1 MKLASLYPGIV
12 LAVCLLMSCGP
23 DKKENSLF
31 EVLDNSKTG
40 LDFNN
45 KLTPAPDFNMFKY
58 MYFYNGAGLGAG
70 DFNNDGLIDL
80 FFASNQGKN
89 VLYLNTGHLKFKDVS
104 EAAHIPQ
111 DGGWSTGVSVV
122 DINNDGLLDIYVCR
136 VGKFDKLNS
145 KNQLLICKG
154 VDANGTPFYSDE
166 ASAYGID
173 FSGFSTQAAF
183 LDYDVDGD
191 LDMFLLNHSLRF
203 NGTFSGRSYYQG
215 TTDSLAGD
223 RLYRNDAGRFTDVSA
238 DAGILRSVIGY
249 GLGVCVSD
257 INLDG
262 FPDLYVSNDFHE
274 NDYLYINQRNGTFT
288 EEMTT
293 RTMHSSQFSMGV
305 DISDI
310 NNDALPEIIV
320 MDMLP
325 SDPYILKRSL
335 GEDSYD
341 VFNYKVRNGY
351 EPQYAR
357 NTLQL
362 NRGNGQFSDV
372 AAFAGV
378 EATDWSWAPL
388 FIDFDN
394 DGLKDLFVSNG
405 IPKRL
410 NDIDY
415 VNYVSNTEIQDKIRN
430 NQVED
435 KDMALINKF
444 PEIKLPNKFFKNIGA
459 LQFQD
464 NEANIAHN
472 RPTYSNGAV
481 YADFDNDGDLDIVV
495 NNIDEPALLYQ
506 NKTNDMVKHAYMQL
520 RLKGNA
526 GNVNATGA
534 RIIVYCKGEVR
545 TYEKYP
551 VRGFQSSFEIPVHVG
566 LEQTKPDSILLIW
579 PDNTYEHVN
588 WTSANPNI
596 SITYKKGLPVFDFTR
611 LVKQP
616 AKDINEV
623 SDITATTGL
632 QYRHI
637 ENPFNEFDREPLIP
651 RMVSREGPALAVGDI
666 NGDGLDDVFMGA
678 SKNEQPALFIQQPS
692 GKFVKSFQPALSND
706 SVYEDVDACLVDVN
720 KDGFTDLVV
729 ATGGNEFYGE
739 DPNLLPRVYLNN
751 RAGQLQRLPNAFE
764 KIYVTASCVV
774 PADINGDGYAD
785 LFIGGRATP
794 WEYGEIPRSYL
805 LLNDGTGKFKDV
817 TETYAKELTRPGF
830 VTDASW
836 TDIDNDGDKDLVLS
850 TEWDGIC
857 AFVNSNGKFSK
868 KMLTSKKGWWN
879 FVLPVDIDNDGDLDL
894 LAGNLG
900 LNSRI
905 RGSENK
911 PVSLYYNDFD
921 NNGKREQ
928 IVTYFLQ
935 GREIPFAQKAEL
947 EKQIPL
953 LKKKFLYAEAFAK
966 ASLDDLFGSDKLKS
980 SKKYTADYFANA
992 VLINQGNLNFE
1003 LKPLPWQAQLTTYR
1017 DAVIIDAN
1025 GDALPDVLLG
1035 GNFYESNIQMGRY
1048 DADRGTVLLNRGGG
1062 SFECSPLRG
1071 VVIKGEVRH
1080 LAPIK
1085 AGKNHAVIVARNNDS
1100 TRVLNIAPQKA
1111 H

>member
-1 MKLASLYPGIV
+1 MF
-12 LAVCLLMSCGP
+12 CLLLSCGS
-23 DKKENSLF
+23 DKKEDILF
-31 EVLDNSKTG
+31 EVLDSSKTG
-40 LDFNN
+40 LAFNN
-45 KLTPAPDFNMFKY
+45 KLTPDPDFNMFKY

-89 VLYLNTGHLKFKDVS
+89 ALYLNTGNLKFKDVS
-104 EAAHIPQ
+104 EAARIPQ

-136 VGKFDKLNS
+136 VGKFDRLNS
-145 KNQLLICKG
+145 KNQFLVCKG
-154 VDANGTPFYSDE
+154 VDANGVPFYSDE
-166 ASAYGID
+166 AAAYGLD
-173 FSGFSTQAAF
+173 FSGFGTQAAF
-183 LDYDVDGD
+183 LDYDMDGD

-203 NGTFSGRSYYQG
+203 NGTFAERGNYDG

-223 RLYRNDAGRFTDVSA
+223 RLYRNDAGRFTDVSVA
-238 DAGILRSVIGY
+238 AGILRSVIGY
-249 GLGVCVSD
+249 GLGICVSD

-262 FPDLYVSNDFHE
+262 YPDVYVANDFHE

-288 EEMTT
+288 EEMTQ

-305 DISDI
+305 DVSDV
-310 NNDALPEIIV
+310 NNDAWPEIV
-320 MDMLP
+320 AMDMLP
-325 SDPYILKRSL
+325 ADPYILKRSL
-335 GEDSYD
+335 GEDTYD
-341 VFNYKVRNGY
+341 VFNYKVRSGY

-388 FIDFDN
+388 LIDFDN

-415 VNYVSNTEIQDKIRN
+415 VNYVSNTEIQNKIRM

-444 PEIKLPNKFFKNIGA
+444 PEIKLPNKFFKNVGG

-464 NEANIAHN
+464 KEANIGHD

-495 NNIDEPALLYQ
+495 NNIDEAALLYQ
-506 NKTNDMVKHAYMQL
+506 NKTNDGVKRAYMQL
-520 RLKGNA
+520 RLKGPPS
-526 GNVNATGA
+526 NVNATGA
-534 RIIVYCKGEVR
+534 RVIVYCKGEVR

-551 VRGFQSSFEIPVHVG
+551 VRGFQSSFEGPLHVG
-566 LEQTKPDSILLIW
+566 LEQAKTDSILLIW
-579 PDNTYEHVN
+579 PDNTYERVN
-588 WTSANPNI
+588 WTNSNPNI
-596 SITYKKGLPVFDFTR
+596 PVTYKKGLPVFDFKR
-611 LVKQP
+611 LAKLP
-616 AKDINEV
+616 AIDLNEV
-623 SDITATTGL
+623 EDVTANTGL
-632 QYRHI
+632 LYRHI

-666 NGDGLDDVFMGA
+666 NGDGLDDVFLGS

-692 GKFVKSFQPALSND
+692 GKFVKSLQPALSSD

-751 RAGQLQRLPNAFE
+751 KSGQLQRLQNAFE

-774 PADINGDGYAD
+774 PADVNGDGYMD

-817 TETYAKELTRPGF
+817 TETYAKELMQVGF
-830 VTDASW
+830 VTDACW
-836 TDIDNDGDKDLVLS
+836 NDIDNDGDKDLVIS
-850 TEWDGIC
+850 MEWDGIC

-879 FVLPVDIDNDGDLDL
+879 FVLPVDIDKDGDVDL
-894 LAGNLG
+894 VAGNLG

-905 RGSENK
+905 RAIDNK

-928 IVTYFLQ
+928 ILTYFLK
-935 GREIPFAQKAEL
+935 GRELPFASKAEL
-947 EKQIPL
+947 EKQIPS
-953 LKKKFLYAEAFAK
+953 LKKKFLYAEDFAK
-966 ASLDDLFGSDKLKS
+966 ASLDDLFGSDKLKG
-980 SKKYTADYFANA
+980 SKKYSSDYFSNA
-992 VLINQGNLNFE
+992 ILINQGNLNFE
-1003 LKPLPWQAQLTTYR
+1003 LKPLPWQAQLSTYR
-1017 DAVIIDAN
+1017 DAVVVDAN
-1025 GDALPDVLLG
+1025 GDSLPDVLLG
-1035 GNFYESNIQMGRY
+1035 GNFYENNIQMGRY
-1048 DADRGTVLLNRGGG
+1048 DADMGTVLLNRGGG
-1062 SFECSPLRG
+1062 SFECSQLPG
-1071 VVIKGEVRH
+1071 MVIKGEVRH
-1080 LAPIK
+1080 VAKIRTGNK
-1085 AGKNHAVIVARNNDS
+1085 DAVIVARNNDS
-1100 TRVLNIAPQKA
+1100 TLVLNMARQKRGER
-1111 H
+1111 